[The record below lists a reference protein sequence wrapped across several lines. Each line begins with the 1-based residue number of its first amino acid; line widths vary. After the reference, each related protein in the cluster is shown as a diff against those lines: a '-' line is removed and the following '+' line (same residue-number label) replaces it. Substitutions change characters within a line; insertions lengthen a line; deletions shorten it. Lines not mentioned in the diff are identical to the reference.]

1 MIKLSVVVASATLV
15 LLGAQGGPALASA
28 GPRPESP
35 SLSHSETAGAAGH
48 RGAGHLSDAVSW
60 RVVRRGDARGA
71 ERSTLRASTHP
82 AHSTST
88 RPGHSTFIRPAHSSA
103 VRPASRSTDRPWPRS
118 SGRGTFRSSAHPTL
132 RVSVRPSAAG
142 GASATPSTPST
153 AWPGEP
159 AQLSVVG
166 HGSVQAPPDVMRLS
180 VGVEVRRDRASSAFS
195 AAKAARARLAAAV
208 QGAGISVND
217 MRTEN
222 LTLGAEYKDG
232 PQVVGY
238 RAAQGV
244 EVILRDMSRADAVID
259 AVAAVGDEVQING
272 ISFEVSKAEALLAR
286 ARAAAYRDALS
297 KARQLA
303 ALAGRHV
310 GRVVKIDEQSD
321 STPRFS
327 LAGADAAF
335 VSPGQSS
342 ISVIVNV
349 VYELV

>member
-1 MIKLSVVVASATLV
+1 M
-15 LLGAQGGPALASA
+15 
-28 GPRPESP
+28 
-35 SLSHSETAGAAGH
+35 
-48 RGAGHLSDAVSW
+48 
-60 RVVRRGDARGA
+60 
-71 ERSTLRASTHP
+71 
-82 AHSTST
+82 
-88 RPGHSTFIRPAHSSA
+88 
-103 VRPASRSTDRPWPRS
+103 
-118 SGRGTFRSSAHPTL
+118 
-132 RVSVRPSAAG
+132 SVRPSFGGTSGAAPTTPTTPTT
-142 GASATPSTPST
+142 SA

-159 AQLSVVG
+159 AQLTVVG

-180 VGVEVRRDRASSAFS
+180 VGVEVRRDAASAAFN
-195 AAKAARARLAAAV
+195 AAKAARARLATAV

-232 PQVVGY
+232 PQLVGY

-272 ISFEVSKAEALLAR
+272 ISFEISKAEALIER

-303 ALAGRHV
+303 ALAGRRV

-321 STPRFS
+321 PTPRFS
-327 LAGADAAF
+327 LADSAAF

-342 ISVIVNV
+342 LSVMVNV
-349 VYELV
+349 VYELI

>member
-1 MIKLSVVVASATLV
+1 
-15 LLGAQGGPALASA
+15 
-28 GPRPESP
+28 
-35 SLSHSETAGAAGH
+35 
-48 RGAGHLSDAVSW
+48 
-60 RVVRRGDARGA
+60 
-71 ERSTLRASTHP
+71 
-82 AHSTST
+82 
-88 RPGHSTFIRPAHSSA
+88 
-103 VRPASRSTDRPWPRS
+103 
-118 SGRGTFRSSAHPTL
+118 
-132 RVSVRPSAAG
+132 
-142 GASATPSTPST
+142 
-153 AWPGEP
+153 
-159 AQLSVVG
+159 
-166 HGSVQAPPDVMRLS
+166 MRLS
-180 VGVEVRRDRASSAFS
+180 VGVDVRRDRASSAFS

-286 ARAAAYRDALS
+286 ARAAAYRDALN

-349 VYELV
+349 VYELI

>member
-15 LLGAQGGPALASA
+15 LLGAQGGTALASA

-35 SLSHSETAGAAGH
+35 PISHSETPGAAGTH
-48 RGAGHLSDAVSW
+48 RAGHLSRAVTWHASH
-60 RVVRRGDARGA
+60 RGSARD
-71 ERSTLRASTHP
+71 
-82 AHSTST
+82 
-88 RPGHSTFIRPAHSSA
+88 A
-103 VRPASRSTDRPWPRS
+103 VRPSPRSSTRQVPRSTDRPAPGT
-118 SGRGTFRSSAHPTL
+118 SGRDALRSLGHRTL
-132 RVSVRPSAAG
+132 RVSVRPSAG
-142 GASATPSTPST
+142 GPSGTAASAPAANS

-159 AQLSVVG
+159 AQLTVVG
-166 HGSVQAPPDVMRLS
+166 QGSVQAPPDVMRLN
-180 VGVEVRRDRASSAFS
+180 VGVDVRRDRASSAFS
-195 AAKAARARLAAAV
+195 AAKAARARLAAAI

-244 EVILRDMSRADAVID
+244 EVILRDMSKADAVID

-349 VYELV
+349 VYELI

>member
-1 MIKLSVVVASATLV
+1 MSVVVASATFA

-35 SLSHSETAGAAGH
+35 PISHSETPGAAAAH
-48 RGAGHLSDAVSW
+48 RAGHLSRAVTWHASHPGSAA
-60 RVVRRGDARGA
+60 VRH
-71 ERSTLRASTHP
+71 SPPASAHQ
-82 AHSTST
+82 AQHSTRQDQ
-88 RPGHSTFIRPAHSSA
+88 RPTGRRAPDPSGRDAL
-103 VRPASRSTDRPWPRS
+103 RS
-118 SGRGTFRSSAHPTL
+118 SGHRTL
-132 RVSVRPSAAG
+132 RVSVRPSAG
-142 GASATPSTPST
+142 GAAAADEAGST
-153 AWPGEP
+153 WPGEP
-159 AQLSVVG
+159 AQLTVVG
-166 HGSVQAPPDVMRLS
+166 QGTVQAPPDVMRLS
-180 VGVEVRRDRASSAFS
+180 VGVDVRRDRASSAFS

-286 ARAAAYRDALS
+286 ARAAAYRDALG

-321 STPRFS
+321 SSPRFS